1 MTGPDTTASLAEW
14 AKTVLLAG
22 RKPGQTLTKAEHDAL
37 MANRDRPLTQQ
48 PIQRHQSGGAHNL
61 TGEYS

>member
-22 RKPGQTLTKAEHDAL
+22 RKPDEAIDKATHDAL
-37 MANRDRPLTQQ
+37 MADRDRPLTQQ